1 EFERVAYPSSRAGF
15 AATLARFAVR
25 DKSIHLLTQGLGPQP
40 FHGQVAILVNEWT
53 NSAAEMLTAFA
64 AESKSAT
71 IIGAKTA
78 GNVLGAVNVKVGYGY
93 WLRLP
98 VFGWYTAHGTCIEGQ
113 GVTPHIPVEV
123 EPDELSA
130 GVDRQL
136 EAALRATSGATVSAS
151 ASASRQ

>member
-40 FHGQVAILVNEWT
+40 FHGRVAILVNEWT

-78 GNVLGAVNVKVGYGY
+78 GNVLGAVNVKVGHGY

-98 VFGWYTAHGTCIEGQ
+98 VFGWYTAHGTCVEGQ
-113 GVTPHIPVEV
+113 GITPDIPVKV

-136 EAALRATSGATVSAS
+136 EIALKAITGATVSAS
-151 ASASRQ
+151 ASASRR